1 MNVVER
7 FLGYTKINTTTNQAN
22 GAAGIMPSSAGQY
35 ELACLV
41 KKQLEELGCVD
52 IVLRDTAILTATL
65 PSNTLIPAQSELK
78 IRMQKWFIMKGEIF
92 HCLPVQ
98 FFL

>member
-22 GAAGIMPSSAGQY
+22 GAAGIMPSSEGQY

-41 KKQLEELGCVD
+41 KKK
-52 IVLRDTAILTATL
+52 
-65 PSNTLIPAQSELK
+65 N
-78 IRMQKWFIMKGEIF
+78 
-92 HCLPVQ
+92 
-98 FFL
+98 